1 MNKYVDQKKAGL
13 EFANLKSTSLLQ
25 NNLVLEDNRS
35 STVQCKSKQ
44 LLQRNNTG
52 LPDDLKSGME
62 NLSGINLDNV
72 RVHYNSPKPSAVQ
85 AHAYAQGTDIHL
97 ASGQE
102 KHLPHELGH
111 VVQQAQGRVR
121 ANNYVGGMPV
131 NDSEELEKDA
141 TNMGKLALQR
151 VSLKKTKNNSD
162 SSNNVLSSDK
172 ASSHS
177 SKIIQ
182 GRWSYNRD
190 LAELTGEVLYYDS
203 DSNLLFNPE
212 NRELKAIGDDTGK
225 ILSQEE
231 ADKLMRII
239 ELDTQQEDYQ
249 ELISLGFTPE
259 DIEALDGMYNDDVQF
274 EDIPDLDN
282 EVVLAE
288 LPSPKKVDLFRELG
302 VFSATDLSSTILP
315 GSQIDT
321 SRLDSASGEKT
332 AYNIKDD
339 DESALIVKRNVMP
352 SSISLADEVET
363 LYILQSKYKLP
374 VSQINN
380 VGVINIGDIYYP
392 ALVMKKYEGSSKM
405 IGHNRSS
412 RYVQS
417 ESAPEVVSML
427 DVGAALSS
435 LNSISSILISKK
447 IAIPDLQFLVDDESN
462 FLINDPNGY
471 VTSKDKKQFKQVH
484 AQNMELLGGLIRTI
498 KAYASESVESTSES
512 KVTESDNESSD
523 DEGAVLDYWE
533 SEVSRAE
540 SVNQPKLTKS
550 ILKRIQ
556 KEESTPELE
565 ELIERLKKL

>member
-1 MNKYVDQKKAGL
+1 MTKHVDQKKYGL
-13 EFANLKSTSLLQ
+13 EYSNLDTTSLFQ
-25 NNLVLEDNRS
+25 NNLVLEDNRG
-35 STVQCKSKQ
+35 STIQCKEQQ

-52 LPDDLKSGME
+52 LPDNLKYGME

-72 RVHYNSPKPSAVQ
+72 RVHYNSPKPEAVQ
-85 AHAYAQGTDIHL
+85 AHAYAQGTEIHL

-111 VVQQAQGRVR
+111 VVQQAQGRVS
-121 ANNYVGGMPV
+121 ANNFVGSMPV
-131 NDSEELEKDA
+131 NDNEELEKDA
-141 TNMGKLALQR
+141 TKMGKLALQR
-151 VSLKKTKNNSD
+151 VSLKKTINTGEISKNTLSRD
-162 SSNNVLSSDK
+162 NV
-172 ASSHS
+172 SSHS

-190 LAELTGEVLYYDS
+190 LAELKGEVLYYDS
-203 DSNLLFNPE
+203 DSMLLFNPVT
-212 NRELKAIGDDTGK
+212 RELKGIGDDTGK

-231 ADKLMRII
+231 ADKLMLII
-239 ELDTQQEDYQ
+239 ERDTQQEDYQ
-249 ELISLGFTPE
+249 QLIDLGFTPE
-259 DIEALDGMYNDDVQF
+259 DIEALDGLYDDDVQF
-274 EDIPDLDN
+274 GYVPDLDN
-282 EVVLAE
+282 EIDLAE
-288 LPSPKKVDLFRELG
+288 LRGPKKVDLIRELG
-302 VFSATDLSSTILP
+302 VFSATDLSSTIIP

-352 SSISLADEVET
+352 SSISLAQEVET
-363 LYILQSKYKLP
+363 LYILESKYKLP

-380 VGVINIGDIYYP
+380 VGVINIEDIYYP

-427 DVGAALSS
+427 DSGVALSS
-435 LNSISSILISKK
+435 LNYISSVLMSKK

-471 VTSKDKKQFKQVH
+471 VTSKDKKLYKQVH
-484 AQNMELLGGLIRTI
+484 AQNMELLGGLMRTI
-498 KAYASESVESTSES
+498 KAYAPKSVTSTSES
-512 KVTESDNESSD
+512 KVTESDNESSG
-523 DEGAVLDYWE
+523 DEGSVLDYWE
-533 SEVSRAE
+533 IEVSRAE

-550 ILKRIQ
+550 ILKKIL
-556 KEESTPELE
+556 KEEGTPE
-565 ELIERLKKL
+565 IKKLIKRLEKL